1 MKYSKKESYQEIKI
15 NLKKEENGSELLDYL
30 EKAARDLGM
39 YTEKTNIAGKYCGN
53 PYIRNGECVSISFFS
68 PLSKILHLYIAQF
81 SVRVN
86 TNQSYTSLN
95 VIDEPIASLKKVK
108 RLSQKLESK
117 MEEILG

>member
-81 SVRVN
+81 SVHVN